1 MGPVIRYEAQ
11 PANSPEM
18 NVNDLGFFCSLAKT
32 AQAGGWRGRNMPD
45 LIDRVQEEFEEYHA
59 DKLDRLFQMK
69 TAVLKLIIENKGT
82 NNFDIPHGMLRS

>member
-1 MGPVIRYEAQ
+1 
-11 PANSPEM
+11 
-18 NVNDLGFFCSLAKT
+18 
-32 AQAGGWRGRNMPD
+32 MPD

>member
-1 MGPVIRYEAQ
+1 MGPVIRYGAQ

-18 NVNDLGFFCSLAKT
+18 NVNDLGFSAPLRRRRRR
-32 AQAGGWRGRNMPD
+32 GGWRGRNMPD